1 MYMSLFSFSGDTE
14 RIGAIIDI
22 GSASV
27 LVSIISSTASH
38 KNPLIIWS
46 HREHAP
52 LRNID
57 SLDQSSKA
65 VMTALMN
72 ALIKLDGDGR
82 RALHEYKRGADI
94 GVLQCTISAPWSYTV
109 SKTINYVQEEPF
121 EISDNLIEELLRTAV
136 QKIRQELGDNDS
148 ATKLGLTV
156 ITRAT
161 MDLLANGYR
170 IKDPSGQKTSE
181 LSISHASVV
190 AQEYLIDQIKDLK
203 GKMFAGAD
211 CHMTS
216 YMLAFYCVAQELYTD
231 AFDTCLVHIS
241 YEATEIGVVRDGTL
255 RYSTH
260 TPFGAFSLAREI
272 SNITSVPLYE
282 SFQYLHG
289 DDPYEFL
296 ETLPDAQRNEVEQ
309 VFEAYT
315 ARITELFK
323 ETGDEL
329 SIPKRIL
336 LHADLKSEKFF
347 RDIID
352 KAARRSLKSDPMI
365 KLITPNLFETLTHGE
380 HSQKPEQL
388 EDTAML
394 VSAQFFHKGDSLRF
408 FEYL

>member
-1 MYMSLFSFSGDTE
+1 MSLFSFSGSSE

-27 LVSIISSTASH
+27 LVSIVSSVEGKASPH
-38 KNPLIIWS
+38 IIWS

-65 VMTALMN
+65 VMTAMMN
-72 ALIKLDGDGR
+72 ALIKLDSEGR
-82 RALHEYKRGADI
+82 RALHEFNRGTKI
-94 GVLQCTISAPWSYTV
+94 NVLQCTIAAPWSYTV
-109 SKTINYVQEEPF
+109 TKTINYSQEEPYQ
-121 EISDNLIEELLRTAV
+121 ITDNLVEELLRTAV
-136 QKIRQELGDNDS
+136 QKIKQELGSNES
-148 ATKLGLTV
+148 ATDLGLTV

-161 MDLLANGYR
+161 MDMLANGYR
-170 IKDPSGQKTSE
+170 IKNPTGEETTE

-190 AQEYLIDQIKDLK
+190 AQQYLVNQIKELQQ
-203 GKMFAGAD
+203 KMFGEAD
-211 CHMTS
+211 SNLTS
-216 YMLAFYCVAQELYTD
+216 YMLAFYCVAQDLYPDTY
-231 AFDTCLVHIS
+231 DTCLIHVT
-241 YEATEIGVVRDGTL
+241 YEATEIGIVRDGTL

-282 SFQYLHG
+282 AFQYLRS
-289 DDPYEFL
+289 DNPYEFL
-296 ETLPDAQRNEVEQ
+296 ETIPDAQRNEIEL
-309 VFEAYT
+309 VFESYT
-315 ARITELFK
+315 ARINELFK
-323 ETGDEL
+323 ETGDDL

-365 KLITPNLFETLTHGE
+365 KMVTPNLFETMTHGKDA
-380 HSQKPEQL
+380 QKPEDL